1 MKRWAFALAVSIVVV
16 AGAPAQDAKTFLKQV
31 QQKFNQAKTM
41 DMTLDITVELSMGG
55 NSQRQQVKAQTAIQR
70 PNRFQAKIN
79 TGMGEQQLFSD
90 GTTMFVYVPSA
101 KQYMKQPAPKDFK
114 GSNIAALG
122 PVGLVLGIADQNL
135 DDPNAKRTFAFK
147 GNQTI
152 AGKQTRI
159 VEVVD
164 NEGNQRTVVRLFIG
178 AQDQLIYRVEAT
190 ATVQSAQS
198 QGGQQS
204 SPITQKL
211 TADIRY
217 NSFDKPIPASRFR
230 FTPPKDAKEM
240 QAPQQ
245 GSGGGA
251 PRR

>member
-1 MKRWAFALAVSIVVV
+1 MKRWAFAAAMSIVM
-16 AGAPAQDAKTFLKQV
+16 ASGIQAQDAKAFLKQV
-31 QQKFNQAKTM
+31 QQKFSQAKTM

-70 PNRFQAKIN
+70 PNRLQAKVN
-79 TGMGEQQLFSD
+79 TGMGEQQIISD
-90 GTTMFVYVPSA
+90 GTTMFVYDPST
-101 KQYMKQPAPKDFK
+101 KQYMKLPAPKDFK
-114 GSNIAALG
+114 GANIAALG
-122 PVGLVLGIADQNL
+122 PVGLILGIADQNL
-135 DDPNAKRTFAFK
+135 DDPNAKRTFAFR

-159 VEVVD
+159 VEVV
-164 NEGNQRTVVRLFIG
+164 NTEGNQRTVVRLFIG
-178 AQDQLIYRVEAT
+178 AQDRLIYRIEAT
-190 ATVQSAQS
+190 ATIPTNQG

-204 SPITQKL
+204 PPLTQKL

-240 QAPQQ
+240 RPPQP
-245 GSGGGA
+245 GAGGGGA
-251 PRR
+251 GR